1 MFMKWK
7 LMHDSVTF
15 RMWPIS
21 HEVLPAACHRRH
33 STSRR
38 LSRGTLSGGAWQ
50 GVAAIA
56 SHATSRSS
64 VSTARWRLQR
74 ARVVVMSSTLAHD
87 SMPTSPFAPRA
98 GSTTP
103 VRMPYADAAS

>member
-21 HEVLPAACHRRH
+21 HDVLPAACQRRH

-50 GVAAIA
+50 RVPAIA

-64 VSTARWRLQR
+64 VSAARWRSQCS
-74 ARVVVMSSTLAHD
+74 RVAASSSVLAHN
-87 SMPTSPFAPRA
+87 SMPTSPFAPRT

-103 VRMPYADAAS
+103 LRMPYAAAAS